1 MRLVSDQPARSGHG
15 KLKKLEADLPPEWF
29 IQKAENTAILPINLC
44 RLKENI
50 GESYHIVPEES
61 SMFFQFG
68 PSIEQQASVM
78 LNIMEEYDWYIFSIV
93 TTYFPGYQDFENKVR
108 STIEN
113 SFVGW
118 ELEEVIHLDMSLD
131 DNDSKIQNQL
141 KKLQSPVILL
151 YCTKEE
157 ANYIFEVAHSVGL
170 TGYGY
175 TWIVPSLVAGD
186 TDTVPAEFPTG
197 LISVSY
203 DEWDYDLPA
212 RVRDGIAIITT
223 AASTMLSEHK
233 SIPQSKSSCYNI
245 QESRHDDAHML
256 NR

>member
-1 MRLVSDQPARSGHG
+1 
-15 KLKKLEADLPPEWF
+15 
-29 IQKAENTAILPINLC
+29 
-44 RLKENI
+44 
-50 GESYHIVPEES
+50 
-61 SMFFQFG
+61 MFFQFG

-93 TTYFPGYQDFENKVR
+93 TTYFPGYQDFVNKIR

-118 ELEEVIHLDMSLD
+118 ELEEVLLLDMSLD
-131 DNDSKIQNQL
+131 DGDSKIQNQL
-141 KKLQSPVILL
+141 KKLQSPIILL

-157 ANYIFEVAHSVGL
+157 ATYIFEVANSVGL

-186 TDTVPAEFPTG
+186 TDTVPSEFPTG

-203 DEWDYDLPA
+203 DEWDYGLPA

-223 AASTMLSEHK
+223 AASDMLSEH
-233 SIPQSKSSCYNI
+233 SFIPEPKSSCYNTHEKRI
-245 QESRHDDAHML
+245 YQSNML

>member
-1 MRLVSDQPARSGHG
+1 MKMIDEIKDSSFQCLEFVPAALMYKLIKGVIKATNENHDRYHYKPAGVLSPFSSD
-15 KLKKLEADLPPEWF
+15 D
-29 IQKAENTAILPINLC
+29 N
-44 RLKENI
+44 
-50 GESYHIVPEES
+50 

-68 PSIEQQASVM
+68 PSIEQQASVI

-93 TTYFPGYQDFENKVR
+93 TTYYPGYQDFVTKIR

-118 ELEEVIHLDMSLD
+118 ELEEVLLLDMSVD
-131 DNDSKIQNQL
+131 DGDSKIQNQL

-157 ANYIFEVAHSVGL
+157 ANTIFEVAHSVGI

-186 TDTVPAEFPTG
+186 TVVVPAEYPTG
-197 LISVSY
+197 LLSVSY
-203 DEWDYDLPA
+203 DEWDYNLEA
-212 RVRDGIAIITT
+212 RVRDGVAIITMAT
-223 AASTMLSEHK
+223 STMMMDRGPHTLLKSECHGAPDK
-233 SIPQSKSSCYNI
+233 KTPISGNPN
-245 QESRHDDAHML
+245 EVLR
-256 NR
+256 